1 MIPFHELS
9 PVIRGILGTYVVL
22 LSVATVYILVT
33 VCILHLERHY
43 LLSSIVLMGT
53 IMCVS
58 QGIGKVSSQ
67 MVNEHPSC
75 IFSRIF
81 GSFPWM
87 LLLSILFLQTV
98 CVVLFVRLIRHRKRD
113 MLTPRSLKE
122 SLDTL
127 PDGVCFFERDGQPL
141 LVNTQMNKIS
151 SELFG
156 SEILNGEQFWND
168 LRNNF
173 PEIVE
178 TKDGRIWDFRRKD
191 LKIRKS
197 IVYELIA
204 CDVTEQYHL
213 HQELEKQ
220 NQSLGEINERLR
232 LYGQEVD
239 RITREQEILTAKTR
253 LHDDVGRP
261 LLAFRSYLAQ
271 PKEKRDRDGL
281 LHLWYFNIAA
291 LRNEVSSTEKRD
303 HWALLQ
309 KAADALDVKILLD
322 GEIPKEENA
331 ERIIIMAIH
340 ECLTNTVKHAE
351 GNELYVNIFNSDTA
365 IMAEIMNNGKT
376 PTHTVIESGGL
387 LNLRH
392 AVERAGGIME
402 IKSTSRFVLQVTLTT
417 RGIADGKDKSDD
429 CG

>member
-9 PVIRGILGTYVVL
+9 PVIRGILGISTVL
-22 LSVATVYILVT
+22 LSVVAVYILVT
-33 VCILHLERHY
+33 VCFLRLERRY
-43 LLSSIVLMGT
+43 LFLSIVMMGT
-53 IMCVS
+53 VVCMS
-58 QGIGKVSSQ
+58 QGIGKVSTQ
-67 MVNEHPSC
+67 MVNEYPSG
-75 IFSRIF
+75 IFSRII
-81 GSFPWM
+81 GSFPWI
-87 LLLSILFLQTV
+87 LVVLILFVQ
-98 CVVLFVRLIRHRKRD
+98 VLCAGLFLRLIRHRKKD
-113 MLTPRSLKE
+113 MLTPGSLKE

-141 LVNTQMNKIS
+141 LVNTQMNRIS

-156 SEILNGEQFWND
+156 SEILNGEKFWNN
-168 LRNNF
+168 LQNNF
-173 PEIVE
+173 PKLVE

-281 LHLWYFNIAA
+281 LRLWYFNIAA
-291 LRNEVSSTEKRD
+291 LRNEVSSTEKSD

-351 GNELYVNIFNSDTA
+351 GNELYVNIFNSHTA

>member
-9 PVIRGILGTYVVL
+9 PVIRGILGISTVL
-22 LSVATVYILVT
+22 LSVVAVYILVT
-33 VCILHLERHY
+33 VCFLRLERRY
-43 LLSSIVLMGT
+43 LFLSIVMMGT
-53 IMCVS
+53 VVCMS
-58 QGIGKVSSQ
+58 QGIGKVSTQ
-67 MVNEHPSC
+67 MVNEYPSG
-75 IFSRIF
+75 IFSRII
-81 GSFPWM
+81 GSFPWI
-87 LLLSILFLQTV
+87 LVVLILFVQ
-98 CVVLFVRLIRHRKRD
+98 VLCAGLFLRLIRHRKKD
-113 MLTPRSLKE
+113 MLTPGSLKE

-141 LVNTQMNKIS
+141 LVNTQMNRIS

-156 SEILNGEQFWND
+156 TEILNGEQFWND

-281 LHLWYFNIAA
+281 LRLWYFNIAA
-291 LRNEVSSTEKRD
+291 LRNEVSSTEKSD

-309 KAADALDVKILLD
+309 KAADALDVKILLN
-322 GEIPKEENA
+322 GEIPKEKKA

-340 ECLTNTVKHAE
+340 ECLTNTVKHAA
-351 GNELYVNIFNSDTA
+351 GNELYVNIFNSNTA
-365 IMAEIMNNGKT
+365 IMAEIMNNGKP

-392 AVERAGGIME
+392 TVERAGGIME
-402 IKSTSRFVLQVTLTT
+402 IKSTPRFVLQVTLTT
-417 RGIADGKDKSDD
+417 RGFADGKDKSDD